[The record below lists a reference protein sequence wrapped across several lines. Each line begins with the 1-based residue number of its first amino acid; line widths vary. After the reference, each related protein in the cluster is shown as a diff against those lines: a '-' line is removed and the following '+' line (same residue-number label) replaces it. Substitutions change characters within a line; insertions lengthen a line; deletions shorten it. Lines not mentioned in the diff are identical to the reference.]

1 MEGQSARSSQYVDHK
16 HDYGHGGDDG
26 DDDEYGDIFTEV
38 VVFAILGSLAHQ
50 RDDFD
55 DENNHFQ
62 SSSLCSFN
70 DIIIDN

>member
-1 MEGQSARSSQYVDHK
+1 MEDLSARSSQYDDHK
-16 HDYGHGGDDG
+16 HDYGHGG